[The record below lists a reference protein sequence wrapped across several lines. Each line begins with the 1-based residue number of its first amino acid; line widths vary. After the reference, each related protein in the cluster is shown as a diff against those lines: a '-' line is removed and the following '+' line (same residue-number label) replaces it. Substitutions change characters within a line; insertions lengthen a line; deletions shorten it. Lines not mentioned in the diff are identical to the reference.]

1 MGLIA
6 LLCILV
12 RYGMIILKPF
22 FYQVYRQEYYL
33 TFHTMLEFA
42 SVLMAFSIF
51 PVAFY
56 TFQRSKCLRTL
67 IVACLFLMI
76 GLLDAFHTLSYKGM
90 PDFFTFNCAN
100 KATTFWIIGR
110 LITGLGLMLISWMPS
125 SWTAK
130 MRGIHHLMITGCLA
144 ICGYFLY
151 IVAFRR
157 GVIPPMFIEGQ
168 GLTPL
173 KIYLEYT
180 VMALLALAAFFYL
193 LRFRRTEKK
202 VYAWMVMGLVV
213 SIASEVAFTQYA
225 NVYDTYN
232 LLGHLYKMIAF
243 YIFFK
248 AFFVANV
255 QQPYDELAA
264 ARREVQHYADHLL
277 ELVDLR
283 TQEISEANKK
293 LLQDIDY
300 ARSIQ
305 MALLPS
311 SFPEIEGLGFAS
323 RYIPCERIGGDFYNV
338 VRLDDEN
345 VGIYFGDVA
354 GHGVSAAMI
363 TVFLNQS
370 IKMKRVYDD
379 GSYKLL
385 PPREVLL
392 NLYHVYNRTEFPEE
406 IYMVMLYGLYHIPT
420 RTFTYSSGGMNV
432 PMLLKRGDGSVEK
445 VETNGFP
452 ICKFGDHYKPMYENH
467 PLQLAPGDTLVFFMD
482 GLTEVHT
489 EDLKIFTSDDLV
501 KIIGEM
507 PPISEMDMAEE
518 ILGHYYRLLGSREM
532 IDDVT
537 LLIMGI
543 HE

>member
-1 MGLIA
+1 
-6 LLCILV
+6 
-12 RYGMIILKPF
+12 
-22 FYQVYRQEYYL
+22 
-33 TFHTMLEFA
+33 
-42 SVLMAFSIF
+42 
-51 PVAFY
+51 
-56 TFQRSKCLRTL
+56 
-67 IVACLFLMI
+67 
-76 GLLDAFHTLSYKGM
+76 
-90 PDFFTFNCAN
+90 
-100 KATTFWIIGR
+100 
-110 LITGLGLMLISWMPS
+110 
-125 SWTAK
+125 
-130 MRGIHHLMITGCLA
+130 
-144 ICGYFLY
+144 
-151 IVAFRR
+151 
-157 GVIPPMFIEGQ
+157 
-168 GLTPL
+168 
-173 KIYLEYT
+173 
-180 VMALLALAAFFYL
+180 
-193 LRFRRTEKK
+193 
-202 VYAWMVMGLVV
+202 MGLVV
-213 SIASEVAFTQYA
+213 SIASEMAFTQYA

-243 YIFFK
+243 YIFFR

-255 QQPYDELAA
+255 QQHYDELAA

-283 TQEISEANKK
+283 TQEIFEANEK

-385 PPREVLL
+385 PPREALL
-392 NLYHVYNRTEFPEE
+392 NLYHVYNKTEFPEE
-406 IYMVMLYGLYHIPT
+406 IYMVMLYGVYHIPT

-467 PLQLAPGDTLVFFMD
+467 QLQLAPGDTLIFFTD
-482 GLTEVHT
+482 GLTEVLT
-489 EDLKIFTSDDLV
+489 DDPEVFTSDDLV
-501 KIIGEM
+501 EIIGEM
-507 PPISEMDMAEE
+507 APVSEMDMAEG
-518 ILGHYYRLLGSREM
+518 ILDHYYSLLGSREM
-532 IDDVT
+532 VDDVT
-537 LLIMGI
+537 LLVMGI